1 MNKKISAPRGNRMT
15 CKGWVQEAALRM
27 LMNNLDPEVAENPDD
42 LVVYAG
48 HCKAARS
55 WEDFELIIENLRAL
69 ENDETL
75 VVQSGAPV
83 GIFRSFDYAPRI
95 LIVNGFIVPKYSS
108 HNIFSGLEKRNLTMC
123 GGFTA
128 GSWIYIG
135 AQGIIQGTYETLLAA
150 AQKIAGSGSLKGR
163 LVLTSGLGGMGRAQP
178 MAITMN
184 EGVGIIVEVN
194 QAKIEHSLK
203 LKLLDTWTADLDD
216 ALIQA
221 HNACRKGD
229 ALSIGLLGNAADIYP
244 EFVKRHIVPDIVTDQ
259 TSAHDELNGYVPSGI
274 TLEEAL
280 ILRKSNPE
288 KYVQM
293 SLDSIAVHI
302 QAMKSLKKMGAEVFE
317 YGNWIRDQAEK
328 TGLKDSQNYFPGF
341 IEAYI
346 RPLFC
351 KGIGPFRWVALSGD
365 PKDIY
370 RTDQV
375 ISELFPRVGKWIR
388 MAQKRIP
395 FQGLPARICWLGHG
409 ERTNASLLFNEL
421 VKDNRLSAPI
431 VIGRDHLDCGSVA
444 SPSKQTGKMMD
455 GSDVIGDWPILK
467 GLLNVATGAS
477 WVAVHQMG
485 DYCLSS
491 GMVVVADGTKKG
503 AEKLERSLTA
513 DTGLGVARL
522 VDAGY
527 RIARETA
534 EKNQIK
540 IPRLNTLHRNGGD
553 V

>member
-1 MNKKISAPRGNRMT
+1 
-15 CKGWVQEAALRM
+15 
-27 LMNNLDPEVAENPDD
+27 
-42 LVVYAG
+42 
-48 HCKAARS
+48 
-55 WEDFELIIENLRAL
+55 
-69 ENDETL
+69 
-75 VVQSGAPV
+75 
-83 GIFRSFDYAPRI
+83 
-95 LIVNGFIVPKYSS
+95 
-108 HNIFSGLEKRNLTMC
+108 
-123 GGFTA
+123 
-128 GSWIYIG
+128 
-135 AQGIIQGTYETLLAA
+135 
-150 AQKIAGSGSLKGR
+150 
-163 LVLTSGLGGMGRAQP
+163 MGRAQP

-194 QAKIEHSLK
+194 QGKIEHSLK

-216 ALIQA
+216 ALKQA
-221 HNACRKGD
+221 DTACRKGD

-244 EFVKRHIVPDIVTDQ
+244 EFVKRNIVPDIVTDQ

-274 TLEEAL
+274 SLEEAL
-280 ILRKSNPE
+280 VLRKRNPE
-288 KYVQM
+288 KYIQM
-293 SLDSIAVHI
+293 SLNSIAVHI

-351 KGIGPFRWVALSGD
+351 QGIGPFRWAALSGD
-365 PKDIY
+365 PNDIY

-375 ISELFPRVGKWIR
+375 ISESFPRLGKWIS
-388 MAQKRIP
+388 MAQERIP

-409 ERTNASLLFNEL
+409 ERTKAGLLFNEL
-421 VKDNRLSAPI
+421 VKDNQLSAPI

-444 SPSKQTGKMMD
+444 SPSKQTGNMKD

-522 VDAGY
+522 ADAGY
-527 RIARETA
+527 KIARETA
-534 EKNQIK
+534 KEKQIN
-540 IPRLNTLHRNGGD
+540 IPRINPLDRNGG
-553 V
+553 